1 MKHLL
6 TICSKTAVFICL
18 LCLLQNFASAQDS
31 TETKIV
37 KKKYVRRTFEGN
49 YIIDNQSVMVP
60 QAKTLGFDIQH
71 RFGVV
76 ENSFHD
82 FFGFFNI
89 ASMRLALEYT
99 PVKNLQIGT
108 GLTGDRNQVD
118 INLKYA
124 ILRQTEDGSMPI
136 SITYFANIAMDTRGS
151 YDTTANYTG
160 FGQRLSYFN
169 QIIIARKFSEKFSLQ
184 IAPSW
189 SHFNSIVGS
198 DGNMVVGT
206 SDNHF
211 AVAFSGR
218 YKISPK
224 TAIIAGYD
232 MPLSGTNGIIPDPL
246 PNLSLGFN
254 FSTSGHDFQVFM
266 GNYSRILPQNNNY
279 YNQYSN
285 KMLSQFL
292 IGFNISRLW
301 NF

>member
-1 MKHLL
+1 
-6 TICSKTAVFICL
+6 
-18 LCLLQNFASAQDS
+18 
-31 TETKIV
+31 
-37 KKKYVRRTFEGN
+37 
-49 YIIDNQSVMVP
+49 
-60 QAKTLGFDIQH
+60 
-71 RFGVV
+71 
-76 ENSFHD
+76 
-82 FFGFFNI
+82 
-89 ASMRLALEYT
+89 
-99 PVKNLQIGT
+99 
-108 GLTGDRNQVD
+108 
-118 INLKYA
+118 
-124 ILRQTEDGSMPI
+124 
-136 SITYFANIAMDTRGS
+136 
-151 YDTTANYTG
+151 
-160 FGQRLSYFN
+160 
-169 QIIIARKFSEKFSLQ
+169 
-184 IAPSW
+184 
-189 SHFNSIVGS
+189 
-198 DGNMVVGT
+198 MVVGT

>member
-1 MKHLL
+1 MKSFL
-6 TICSKTAVFICL
+6 ISCSKISVFIFLFCL
-18 LCLLQNFASAQDS
+18 WQNALNAQDS
-31 TETKIV
+31 TATKIV
-37 KKKYVRRTFEGN
+37 KKKYVKRTFEGN

-60 QAKTLGFDIQH
+60 QAKTLSFDIQH
-71 RFGVV
+71 RFGTVQ
-76 ENSFHD
+76 NSFHD

-89 ASMRLALEYT
+89 ATMRLAVEYT

-108 GLTGDRNQVD
+108 GLSGDRNQVD
-118 INLKYA
+118 FNLKYA

-136 SITYFANIAMDTRGS
+136 SMTYFGDMAIDTRGS
-151 YDTTANYTG
+151 YDTTAMYIS
-160 FGQRLSYFN
+160 FGQRFSYFH
-169 QIIIARKFSEKFSLQ
+169 QIIIARKFSENFSLQ

-198 DGNMVVGT
+198 DGNMVVGMR
-206 SDNHF
+206 DNHF

-232 MPLSGTNGIIPDPL
+232 MPLSNTNGIIPNPL
-246 PNLSLGFN
+246 PNLSLGFD
-254 FSTSGHDFQVFM
+254 FTTSGHDFQVFI
-266 GNYSRILPQNNNY
+266 GNYAHILPQNNNY
-279 YNQYSN
+279 YNQNSDN
-285 KMLSQFL
+285 MLSQFL